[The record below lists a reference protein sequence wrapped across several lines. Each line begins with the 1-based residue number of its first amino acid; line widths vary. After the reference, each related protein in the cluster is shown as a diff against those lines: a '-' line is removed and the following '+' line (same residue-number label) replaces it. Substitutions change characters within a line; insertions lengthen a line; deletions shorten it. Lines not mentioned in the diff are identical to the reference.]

1 MLCNDEIVNGKF
13 IIGEILKVGEREIGF
28 LFFKILKRNEEVCF
42 S

>member
-1 MLCNDEIVNGKF
+1 MKLLMGKD

-28 LFFKILKRNEEVCF
+28 LFFKILKRNEEMCF